1 MTGSVVSS
9 RTSPSGEATIDFANP
24 AGDVNGDGF
33 ADILMGTSE
42 ADWVNPLD
50 PTKRRLDAGRAYLIY
65 GSNVG
70 SNSF

>member
-1 MTGSVVSS
+1 MIFVSPFEQGTGD
-9 RTSPSGEATIDFANP
+9 EATINFANP

-33 ADILMGTSE
+33 DDILMGTSE

-50 PTKRRLDAGRAYLIY
+50 PTKRRLNAGRAYLIY

-70 SNSF
+70 SNAIQ